1 MQNYKRIIYWPLTKF
16 SQNETK
22 HSLLLVNGH
31 IKQFI
36 YKQLSRPRDYG
47 NSCSENPARFASEI
61 LLILWIFPHTLRT
74 TKKRAAALSFCGVDG
89 TRTHYLLIANQMLYQ
104 MSYYPGLKK
113 ATERVSV
120 ALVEYIGI
128 RPADLTYFVS
138 DF

>member
-1 MQNYKRIIYWPLTKF
+1 
-16 SQNETK
+16 
-22 HSLLLVNGH
+22 
-31 IKQFI
+31 
-36 YKQLSRPRDYG
+36 
-47 NSCSENPARFASEI
+47 
-61 LLILWIFPHTLRT
+61 
-74 TKKRAAALSFCGVDG
+74 
-89 TRTHYLLIANQMLYQ
+89 MLYQ